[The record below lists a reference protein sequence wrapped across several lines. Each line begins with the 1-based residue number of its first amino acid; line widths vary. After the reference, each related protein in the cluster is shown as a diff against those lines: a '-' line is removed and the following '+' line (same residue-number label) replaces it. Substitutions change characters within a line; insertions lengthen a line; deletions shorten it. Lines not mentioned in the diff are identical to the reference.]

1 MTPSGLATPA
11 CPTYGRCDRRRA
23 QRYLQRHDERLTP
36 DPDAGVSRGKRHG
49 TSRLPRLRRGDA
61 TRSTGTRAA
70 ATQSGVVL
78 PPAAAPSSVPRLVY
92 ATTGRPVQTSL
103 HPMELRD
110 LLASG
115 NIDGTLWVD
124 IDNESR
130 HQVALL
136 EKVFD
141 FHPLAVEDALNPQS
155 RVKID
160 EYRNSLF
167 VIVRGLRFCDTTDD
181 PYDIETYNLCFFI
194 AKNLL
199 VTVHSGPSVPVDAVY
214 ERMVANPDQLERGVE
229 RVAHALMDITVDEYF
244 PVLDRIDEFVDG
256 LEERVY
262 QRFDQDVM
270 RDVFAV
276 KRLVLAMR
284 RHLMPQREVFN
295 IMTNR
300 PTPFLPPESQVWF
313 RDIYDHVLRI
323 NDSVDTYRE
332 LLANVMDSYL
342 SQVSNRLGQVTKG
355 LSVIATL
362 SVPFV
367 VISGMWGMNFTDI
380 PLSQHAHGFWIM
392 LAVQLGLGVVLV
404 WLLRRWELL

>member
-1 MTPSGLATPA
+1 MS
-11 CPTYGRCDRRRA
+11 RNRRRP
-23 QRYLQRHDERLTP
+23 LSNEP
-36 DPDAGVSRGKRHG
+36 
-49 TSRLPRLRRGDA
+49 PRLRRGDA
-61 TRSTGTRAA
+61 TRTISRQKLDAQEAVERGEPSRP
-70 ATQSGVVL
+70 VVT
-78 PPAAAPSSVPRLVY
+78 PSSMPRIIYAVPGAAVK
-92 ATTGRPVQTSL
+92 TDL
-103 HPMELRD
+103 HPAMLREL
-110 LLASG
+110 
-115 NIDGTLWVD
+115 IDGNTFPGVLWVD
-124 IDNESR
+124 IDTESR

-160 EYRNSLF
+160 VYRNSLF
-167 VIVRGLRFCDTTDD
+167 VIVRGLRFCDNTDD
-181 PYDIETYNLCFFI
+181 PYDVETYNLCFFI

-199 VTVHSGPSVPVDAVY
+199 VSVHSGPSAPVDVVY
-214 ERMVANPDQLERGVE
+214 ERMLANPDQLERGAE
-229 RVAHALMDITVDEYF
+229 RVTHALMDVTVDEYF
-244 PVLDRIDEFVDG
+244 PVLDKIDEFVDS

-295 IMTNR
+295 ILTNR

-323 NDSVDTYRE
+323 NDSVDTYRD

-367 VISGMWGMNFTDI
+367 VVSGMWGMNFEDI
-380 PLSQHAHGFWIM
+380 PLSHSAHGFWIM
-392 LAVQLGLGVVLV
+392 LAVQLGLGVSLV
-404 WLLRRWELL
+404 WLLRRWGLL

>member
-1 MTPSGLATPA
+1 MS
-11 CPTYGRCDRRRA
+11 RRR
-23 QRYLQRHDERLTP
+23 
-36 DPDAGVSRGKRHG
+36 SR
-49 TSRLPRLRRGDA
+49 SNEPPRLRRGDA
-61 TRSTGTRAA
+61 TRKVSHQTLEAQRAE
-70 ATQSGVVL
+70 QRGE
-78 PPAAAPSSVPRLVY
+78 PPRPTVAPSSMPRIVY
-92 ATTGRPVQTSL
+92 AVPGAPVRTDL
-103 HPMELRD
+103 HPAMLRELVVRE
-110 LLASG
+110 G
-115 NIDGTLWVD
+115 FPGVLWVD

-160 EYRNSLF
+160 AYRNSLF
-167 VIVRGLRFCDTTDD
+167 VIVRGLRFCENTDD
-181 PYDIETYNLCFFI
+181 PYDVETYNLCFFM

-199 VTVHSGPSVPVDAVY
+199 VTVHSGPSVPVDVVY
-214 ERMVANPDQLERGVE
+214 ERMVANPDQLERGAE

-244 PVLDRIDEFVDG
+244 PVLDKIDEFVDG

-284 RHLMPQREVFN
+284 RHLMPQREVFSVL
-295 IMTNR
+295 TNR

-367 VISGMWGMNFTDI
+367 VVSGMWGMNFEHI
-380 PLSQHAHGFWIM
+380 PLSGQAHGFWIM
-392 LAVQLGLGVVLV
+392 LAVQLGLGGFLI
-404 WLLRRWELL
+404 WLLRRWGLL

>member
-1 MTPSGLATPA
+1 MA
-11 CPTYGRCDRRRA
+11 
-23 QRYLQRHDERLTP
+23 
-36 DPDAGVSRGKRHG
+36 
-49 TSRLPRLRRGDA
+49 PRLRRGDDTRTLSPTALNA
-61 TRSTGTRAA
+61 TEAEARGEAPRPT
-70 ATQSGVVL
+70 V
-78 PPAAAPSSVPRLVY
+78 APSSIPRIVY
-92 ATTGRPVQTSL
+92 MMGNGTVRTDL
-103 HPMELRD
+103 HPIELRD
-110 LLASG
+110 LVAG
-115 NIDGTLWVD
+115 GDIAGTLWVD

-141 FHPLAVEDALNPQS
+141 FHALAVEDALNPQS

-160 EYRNSLF
+160 EYKNSLF

-181 PYDIETYNLCFFI
+181 PYDVETYNLCFFL
-194 AKNLL
+194 AKNVL
-199 VTVHSGPSVPVDAVY
+199 VTVHSGPSAPVDIVY
-214 ERMVANPDQLERGVE
+214 DRMIANPDQLERGVE
-229 RVAHALMDITVDEYF
+229 RITHALMDITVDEYF
-244 PVLDRIDEFVDG
+244 PVLDKIDEFVDG

-262 QRFDQDVM
+262 QRFDHDVM
-270 RDVFAV
+270 RDVFSV
-276 KRLVLAMR
+276 KRLVLSLR

-367 VISGMWGMNFTDI
+367 VVSGMWGMNFASI
-380 PLSQHAHGFWIM
+380 PLSSHAYGFWIM
-392 LAVQLGLGVVLV
+392 LAVQLSLGAFLV
-404 WLLRRWELL
+404 WLLRKWSLV

>member
-1 MTPSGLATPA
+1 MVSQQEADANAAIERGEEPRPA
-11 CPTYGRCDRRRA
+11 
-23 QRYLQRHDERLTP
+23 
-36 DPDAGVSRGKRHG
+36 V
-49 TSRLPRLRRGDA
+49 
-61 TRSTGTRAA
+61 AA
-70 ATQSGVVL
+70 
-78 PPAAAPSSVPRLVY
+78 SSVPRIVY
-92 ATTGRPVQTSL
+92 AVPGARIRTDL
-103 HPMELRD
+103 HPVELRD
-110 LLASG
+110 LVASG
-115 NIDGTLWVD
+115 SINGTLWVD
-124 IDNESR
+124 IDTDSR

-155 RVKID
+155 RVKLD
-160 EYRNSLF
+160 EYKNSLF

-181 PYDIETYNLCFFI
+181 PYDVETYNLCFFL
-194 AKNLL
+194 KKHLV
-199 VTVHSGPSVPVDAVY
+199 VTVHSGPSVPVDLVY
-214 ERMVANPDQLERGVE
+214 DRMLANPDQFERGVE
-229 RVAHALMDITVDEYF
+229 RVTHALMDITVDEYF

-262 QRFDQDVM
+262 ARFDKDVM

-276 KRLVLAMR
+276 KRLVLSMR

-295 IMTNR
+295 VLTNR

-367 VISGMWGMNFTDI
+367 VVSGMWGMNFSDI
-380 PLSQHAHGFWIM
+380 PLSAHPHGFWIM
-392 LAVQLGLGVVLV
+392 LAVQLGLGVSLV
-404 WLLRRWELL
+404 WLLRKWELL

>member
-1 MTPSGLATPA
+1 MS
-11 CPTYGRCDRRRA
+11 RSKRRLR
-23 QRYLQRHDERLTP
+23 
-36 DPDAGVSRGKRHG
+36 S
-49 TSRLPRLRRGDA
+49 SLPRLRRGDA
-61 TRSTGTRAA
+61 TRRANQNAMDVEA
-70 ATQSGVVL
+70 AVERGETPRPVPV
-78 PPAAAPSSVPRLVY
+78 PSSVPRIVH
-92 ATTGRPVQTSL
+92 AVPGSPVRTDL
-103 HPMELRD
+103 HPIELRD
-110 LLASG
+110 LVASG
-115 NIDGTLWVD
+115 AIQGTLWVD
-124 IDNESR
+124 IDSESR

-136 EKVFD
+136 DKVFD

-160 EYRNSLF
+160 DYRNSLF
-167 VIVRGLRFCDTTDD
+167 VIVRGLRFCVTTDD
-181 PYDIETYNLCFFI
+181 PYDVETYNLCFFI
-194 AKNLL
+194 ARNLI
-199 VTVHSGPSVPVDAVY
+199 VTVHAGPSSPVDVIY
-214 ERMVANPDQLERGVE
+214 ERMIANPDQLERGAE
-229 RVAHALMDITVDEYF
+229 RVAHALMDITIDEYF
-244 PVLDRIDEFVDG
+244 PVLDKIDEFVDG

-262 QRFDQDVM
+262 QRFDQEVM

-295 IMTNR
+295 ILTNR
-300 PTPFLPPESQVWF
+300 PTTFLPPESQVWF
-313 RDIYDHVLRI
+313 RDIYDHVMRI

-367 VISGMWGMNFTDI
+367 VVSGMWGMNFSDI
-380 PLSQHAHGFWIM
+380 PLSNHAHGFWIM
-392 LAVQLGLGVVLV
+392 LAVQLGLGVFLV

>member
-1 MTPSGLATPA
+1 MS
-11 CPTYGRCDRRRA
+11 
-23 QRYLQRHDERLTP
+23 H
-36 DPDAGVSRGKRHG
+36 GKRRG
-49 TSRLPRLRRGDA
+49 PPRLPRLRRGDA
-61 TRSTGTRAA
+61 TRTAVSHEPESRALVEADSNTR
-70 ATQSGVVL
+70 
-78 PPAAAPSSVPRLVY
+78 PAVAPSSIPRIIY
-92 ATTGRPVQTSL
+92 APIGQPVRTAL
-103 HPMELRD
+103 HPMALRELITGGD
-110 LLASG
+110 IG
-115 NIDGTLWVD
+115 GTLWVD

-167 VIVRGLRFCDTTDD
+167 VIVRGLRFCDTTED
-181 PYDIETYNLCFFI
+181 PYDVETYNLCFFI

-199 VTVHSGPSVPVDAVY
+199 VTVHAGPSAPVDTMY
-214 ERMVANPDQLERGVE
+214 ERMLSNPDQLERGVE

-262 QRFDQDVM
+262 QKFDQDVM

-295 IMTNR
+295 SMTNR
-300 PTPFLPPESQVWF
+300 PSAFLPPESQVWF

-367 VISGMWGMNFTDI
+367 VISGMWGMNFDNI
-380 PLSQHAHGFWIM
+380 PLSNSPQGFWIM
-392 LAVQLGLGVVLV
+392 LAVQLGIGLMLV
-404 WLLRRWELL
+404 WLLRKWELL

>member
-1 MTPSGLATPA
+1 MSKS
-11 CPTYGRCDRRRA
+11 RRRT
-23 QRYLQRHDERLTP
+23 RST
-36 DPDAGVSRGKRHG
+36 
-49 TSRLPRLRRGDA
+49 TPRLRRGDD
-61 TRSTGTRAA
+61 TRTIGVQLDQSDTDLPDGVRAA
-70 ATQSGVVL
+70 PAVV
-78 PPAAAPSSVPRLVY
+78 PSSVPRIAY
-92 ATTGRPVQTSL
+92 AVPGAPLRTDL
-103 HPMELRD
+103 HPMELKALVSD
-110 LLASG
+110 SATAGL
-115 NIDGTLWVD
+115 LWVD
-124 IDNESR
+124 IDSESR

-160 EYRNSLF
+160 EYKNSLF

-181 PYDIETYNLCFFI
+181 PYDVETYNLCIFI
-194 AKNLL
+194 SRNVL
-199 VTVHSGPSVPVDAVY
+199 VSVHSGPSTPVEIVY
-214 ERMVANPDQLERGVE
+214 DRLVANSDQLDRGLERT
-229 RVAHALMDITVDEYF
+229 AHALMDLTVDGYF
-244 PVLDRIDEFVDG
+244 PVLDKIDEFVDG

-262 QRFDQDVM
+262 QKFDKDVM

-276 KRLVLAMR
+276 KRLVLSLR

-295 IMTNR
+295 TLTNR
-300 PTPFLPPESQVWF
+300 PTAFLPIESQVWF

-323 NDSVDTYRE
+323 NDAVDTYRE

-367 VISGMWGMNFTDI
+367 VVSGMWGMNFQSI
-380 PLSQHAHGFWIM
+380 PLSQHEHGFLIM
-392 LAVQLGLGVVLV
+392 LFVQLGLGAFLV
-404 WLLRRWELL
+404 WLLRKWGLV

>member
-1 MTPSGLATPA
+1 MARS
-11 CPTYGRCDRRRA
+11 RRRLR
-23 QRYLQRHDERLTP
+23 QET
-36 DPDAGVSRGKRHG
+36 
-49 TSRLPRLRRGDA
+49 PRLKRGDD
-61 TRSTGTRAA
+61 TRMTSQLEADAIASAIPG
-70 ATQSGVVL
+70 
-78 PPAAAPSSVPRLVY
+78 AAPRPTVAASSVPRIVY
-92 ATTGRPVQTSL
+92 SIPGASLRTDL

-110 LLASG
+110 LIASN
-115 NIDGTLWVD
+115 NISGTLWVD
-124 IDNESR
+124 IDSDSR

-160 EYRNSLF
+160 EYKNSLF

-181 PYDIETYNLCFFI
+181 PYDVETYNICFFLK
-194 AKNLL
+194 KNLL
-199 VTVHSGPSVPVDAVY
+199 VTVHAGGSSPVDAIY
-214 ERMVANPDQLERGVE
+214 DRMLANPDQLERGVE
-229 RVAHALMDITVDEYF
+229 RVTHALMDVTVDEYF
-244 PVLDRIDEFVDG
+244 PVLDKIDQFVDG

-262 QRFDQDVM
+262 SRFDHDVM

-276 KRLVLAMR
+276 KRLVLSMR
-284 RHLMPQREVFN
+284 RHLMPQREVFSVL
-295 IMTNR
+295 TNR

-323 NDSVDTYRE
+323 NDAVDTYRE

-367 VISGMWGMNFTDI
+367 VVSGMWGMNFTDI
-380 PLSQHAHGFWIM
+380 PLAGHAHGFWIM
-392 LAVQLGLGVVLV
+392 LAVQLGLGAFLV
-404 WLLRRWELL
+404 WLLRKWSLL

>member
-1 MTPSGLATPA
+1 MPES
-11 CPTYGRCDRRRA
+11 
-23 QRYLQRHDERLTP
+23 
-36 DPDAGVSRGKRHG
+36 GVSRGKRRG

-61 TRSTGTRAA
+61 TRV
-70 ATQSGVVL
+70 GVTHEPDSIASAEVGGEIR
-78 PPAAAPSSVPRLVY
+78 PVIVPSSIPRIVY
-92 ATTGRPVQTSL
+92 APLGQPVRTEL
-103 HPMELRD
+103 PLLELRD
-110 LLASG
+110 LVASG
-115 NIDGTLWVD
+115 DISGTLWVD

-141 FHPLAVEDALNPQS
+141 FHPLAVEDSLNPQS

-160 EYRNSLF
+160 EYRKSLF
-167 VIVRGLRFCDTTDD
+167 VIVRGLRFCDATED

-199 VTVHSGPSVPVDAVY
+199 VTVHAGPSAPVDTMY
-214 ERMVANPDQLERGVE
+214 ERMVSNPDQLERGVE

-300 PTPFLPPESQVWF
+300 PSAFLPPESQVWF

-367 VISGMWGMNFTDI
+367 VISGMWGMNFNDI
-380 PLSQHAHGFWIM
+380 PLSHSAYGFWIM
-392 LAVQLGLGVVLV
+392 LAVQLGLGLLLV
-404 WLLRRWELL
+404 WLLRKWELL

>member
-1 MTPSGLATPA
+1 MP
-11 CPTYGRCDRRRA
+11 
-23 QRYLQRHDERLTP
+23 
-36 DPDAGVSRGKRHG
+36 
-49 TSRLPRLRRGDA
+49 PRLRRGDD
-61 TRSTGTRAA
+61 TRPFALPEIDAA
-70 ATQSGVVL
+70 EAEARGES
-78 PPAAAPSSVPRLVY
+78 PRPAVAPSSIPRIVY
-92 ATTGRPVQTSL
+92 MMTGGAVRTDL

-110 LLASG
+110 LVAGG
-115 NIDGTLWVD
+115 NIKGTLWVD

-167 VIVRGLRFCDTTDD
+167 IIVRGLRFCDTTDD
-181 PYDIETYNLCFFI
+181 PYDVETYNLCFFL
-194 AKNLL
+194 AKNVL
-199 VTVHSGPSVPVDAVY
+199 VTVHAGPSAPVEIVY

-244 PVLDRIDEFVDG
+244 PVLDKIDEFVDG

-262 QRFDQDVM
+262 QRFDQHVM
-270 RDVFAV
+270 RDVFSV
-276 KRLVLAMR
+276 KRLVLALR
-284 RHLMPQREVFN
+284 RHLMPQREVFS
-295 IMTNR
+295 ILTNR
-300 PTPFLPPESQVWF
+300 PTPYLPPESQIWF

-323 NDSVDTYRE
+323 TDSVDTYRE

-367 VISGMWGMNFTDI
+367 VVSGMWGMNFQDI
-380 PLSQHAHGFWIM
+380 PLSAHAHGFWIM
-392 LAVQLGLGVVLV
+392 LGVQLGLGAFLV
-404 WLLRRWELL
+404 WLLRKWGLL

>member
-1 MTPSGLATPA
+1 MSKS
-11 CPTYGRCDRRRA
+11 RRRK
-23 QRYLQRHDERLTP
+23 TP
-36 DPDAGVSRGKRHG
+36 MP
-49 TSRLPRLRRGDA
+49 PRLRRGDD
-61 TRSTGTRAA
+61 TRSMSLAEVDANEAA
-70 ATQSGVVL
+70 ARGEPVRPVV
-78 PPAAAPSSVPRLVY
+78 AASSVPRIAYMMGDGTVR
-92 ATTGRPVQTSL
+92 TDL
-103 HPMELRD
+103 HPVELRD
-110 LLASG
+110 LVRCG
-115 NIDGTLWVD
+115 TINGTLWVD

-160 EYRNSLF
+160 EYKNSLF

-181 PYDIETYNLCFFI
+181 PYDVETYNLCFFL

-199 VTVHSGPSVPVDAVY
+199 VTVHAGPSVPVDVVY
-214 ERMVANPDQLERGVE
+214 DRMIANPDQLQRGVE

-244 PVLDRIDEFVDG
+244 PVLDKIDEFVDG

-262 QRFDQDVM
+262 QRFDQEVM

-276 KRLVLAMR
+276 KRLVLSMR

-367 VISGMWGMNFTDI
+367 VVSGMWGMNFEDI
-380 PLSQHAHGFWIM
+380 PLSHHSHGFWIM
-392 LAVQLGLGVVLV
+392 LAVQLGLGVFLV
-404 WLLRRWELL
+404 WLLRKWELL

>member
-1 MTPSGLATPA
+1 MARP
-11 CPTYGRCDRRRA
+11 PT
-23 QRYLQRHDERLTP
+23 
-36 DPDAGVSRGKRHG
+36 V
-49 TSRLPRLRRGDA
+49 
-61 TRSTGTRAA
+61 
-70 ATQSGVVL
+70 
-78 PPAAAPSSVPRLVY
+78 APSSVPRIVY
-92 ATTGRPVQTSL
+92 AKAGGSVQTSL

-110 LLASG
+110 LVASG

-155 RVKID
+155 RVKLD

-167 VIVRGLRFCDTTDD
+167 VIVRGLRFCDTTND

-262 QRFDQDVM
+262 QRFDQEVM

-392 LAVQLGLGVVLV
+392 LAVQLGLGALLV

>member
-1 MTPSGLATPA
+1 M
-11 CPTYGRCDRRRA
+11 
-23 QRYLQRHDERLTP
+23 
-36 DPDAGVSRGKRHG
+36 SRGKRR
-49 TSRLPRLRRGDA
+49 TRASLPRLRRGDA
-61 TRSTGTRAA
+61 TRT
-70 ATQSGVVL
+70 ATTYEDVASPAEPGAVSRPVV
-78 PPAAAPSSVPRLVY
+78 APSSVPRIVY
-92 ATTGRPVQTSL
+92 AVPGQAVRTDL
-103 HPMELRD
+103 HPVELRD
-110 LLASG
+110 LVASRE
-115 NIDGTLWVD
+115 IVGTLWVD

-181 PYDIETYNLCFFI
+181 PYDIETYNLCFFL
-194 AKNLL
+194 ARNLL

-214 ERMVANPDQLERGVE
+214 ERMVANPDQLERGAE

-244 PVLDRIDEFVDG
+244 PVLDKIDEFVDG

-262 QRFDQDVM
+262 QRFDREVM

-276 KRLVLAMR
+276 KRLVLSMR

-367 VISGMWGMNFTDI
+367 VVSGMWGMNFEDI
-380 PLSQHAHGFWIM
+380 PLSHHANGFWIM
-392 LAVQLGLGVVLV
+392 LAVQLGLGGFLV
-404 WLLRRWELL
+404 WLLRRWGLL

>member
-1 MTPSGLATPA
+1 LGDSSRTGAFTLPSENA
-11 CPTYGRCDRRRA
+11 D
-23 QRYLQRHDERLTP
+23 
-36 DPDAGVSRGKRHG
+36 
-49 TSRLPRLRRGDA
+49 
-61 TRSTGTRAA
+61 
-70 ATQSGVVL
+70 GVVL
-78 PPAAAPSSVPRLVY
+78 AESARPAVAASSVPRIAYGVPGERLRVD
-92 ATTGRPVQTSL
+92 L

-110 LLASG
+110 LVASPTRS
-115 NIDGTLWVD
+115 GTLWVD
-124 IDNESR
+124 IDSESR

-136 EKVFD
+136 EKIFD

-160 EYRNSLF
+160 EYKNSLF
-167 VIVRGLRFCDTTDD
+167 VIVRGLRFCETTDD
-181 PYDIETYNLCFFI
+181 PYDVETYNIGFFLS
-194 AKNLL
+194 KGLL
-199 VTVHSGPSVPVDAVY
+199 VTVHAGPSAPVDAVFD
-214 ERMVANPDQLERGVE
+214 RMVSNPDQLERGVE
-229 RVAHALMDITVDEYF
+229 RVAHALMDLTVDEYF

-262 QRFDQDVM
+262 QRFEHDVM

-276 KRLVLAMR
+276 KRLVLSLR

-295 IMTNR
+295 TLTNR
-300 PTPFLPPESQVWF
+300 PTQFLPPESQVWF

-323 NDSVDTYRE
+323 NDAVDTYRE

-367 VISGMWGMNFTDI
+367 VVSGMWGMNFENM
-380 PLSQHAHGFWIM
+380 PLSHQPHGFWIM
-392 LAVQLGLGVVLV
+392 LAVQLGLGAFLI
-404 WLLRRWELL
+404 WLLRRWSLL

>member
-1 MTPSGLATPA
+1 VHPLFIPF
-11 CPTYGRCDRRRA
+11 GRSVSRRRL
-23 QRYLQRHDERLTP
+23 RPET
-36 DPDAGVSRGKRHG
+36 
-49 TSRLPRLRRGDA
+49 PRLRRGDA
-61 TRSTGTRAA
+61 TRMVSQQHVD
-70 ATQSGVVL
+70 ATDAIERGEQPKPLV
-78 PPAAAPSSVPRLVY
+78 APSSVPRIAY
-92 ATTGRPVQTSL
+92 AMPGAPVRTDL
-103 HPMELRD
+103 HPMELKS
-110 LLASG
+110 LVASCA
-115 NIDGTLWVD
+115 ITGTLWVD
-124 IDNESR
+124 IDADSR

-155 RVKID
+155 RVKLD
-160 EYRNSLF
+160 EYKNSLF
-167 VIVRGLRFCDTTDD
+167 VIVRGLRFCDTTED
-181 PYDIETYNLCFFI
+181 PYDVETYNLCFFL
-194 AKNLL
+194 ARNLL
-199 VTVHSGPSVPVDAVY
+199 VTVHSGPSLPVDAVY
-214 ERMVANPDQLERGVE
+214 ERMISNPDQLERGVE
-229 RVAHALMDITVDEYF
+229 RVTHALMDITVDEYF

-262 QRFDQDVM
+262 ARFDQDVM

-276 KRLVLAMR
+276 KRLVLSMR

-295 IMTNR
+295 VLTNR
-300 PTPFLPPESQVWF
+300 PTVFLPPESQVWF

-367 VISGMWGMNFTDI
+367 VVSGMWGMNFSDI
-380 PLSQHAHGFWIM
+380 PLSAHPHGFWIM
-392 LAVQLGLGVVLV
+392 LAVQAGLGMFLV

>member
-1 MTPSGLATPA
+1 MP
-11 CPTYGRCDRRRA
+11 
-23 QRYLQRHDERLTP
+23 
-36 DPDAGVSRGKRHG
+36 
-49 TSRLPRLRRGDA
+49 PRLRRGDDTRTISLTELDA
-61 TRSTGTRAA
+61 TEAVARGESPR
-70 ATQSGVVL
+70 
-78 PPAAAPSSVPRLVY
+78 PAVAPSSIPRIAY
-92 ATTGRPVQTSL
+92 MMGNGKIRTDL
-103 HPMELRD
+103 HPIELRD
-110 LLASG
+110 LVAG
-115 NIDGTLWVD
+115 GDIPGTLWVD

-160 EYRNSLF
+160 EYKNSLF

-181 PYDIETYNLCFFI
+181 PYDVETYNLCFFLS
-194 AKNLL
+194 KHVL
-199 VTVHSGPSVPVDAVY
+199 VTVHSGPSVPVDVVY
-214 ERMVANPDQLERGVE
+214 ERMIANPDQLERGVE

-244 PVLDRIDEFVDG
+244 PVLDKIDEFVDG

-262 QRFDQDVM
+262 QRFDQEVM

-276 KRLVLAMR
+276 KRLVLSLR

-367 VISGMWGMNFTDI
+367 VVSGMWGMNFDKI
-380 PLSQHAHGFWIM
+380 PLSANPFGFWIM
-392 LAVQLGLGVVLV
+392 LAGQLGLGAFLV
-404 WLLRRWELL
+404 WLLRKWELI

>member
-1 MTPSGLATPA
+1 MS
-11 CPTYGRCDRRRA
+11 RKSRRT
-23 QRYLQRHDERLTP
+23 QP
-36 DPDAGVSRGKRHG
+36 
-49 TSRLPRLRRGDA
+49 PRLRRGDD
-61 TRSTGTRAA
+61 TRSISLQEVNAA
-70 ATQSGVVL
+70 AAAARGEAVRPVV
-78 PPAAAPSSVPRLVY
+78 APSSVPRIAYMMQGGAVR
-92 ATTGRPVQTSL
+92 TDL

-110 LLASG
+110 LVAG
-115 NIDGTLWVD
+115 GDIPGTLWVD

-160 EYRNSLF
+160 AYKNSLF
-167 VIVRGLRFCDTTDD
+167 VIVRGLRFCETTDD
-181 PYDIETYNLCFFI
+181 PYDVETYNLCFFL
-194 AKNLL
+194 ARNVL
-199 VTVHSGPSVPVDAVY
+199 VTVHSGPSVPVDTVY
-214 ERMVANPDQLERGVE
+214 DRMIANPDQLERGVE

-276 KRLVLAMR
+276 KRLVLALR

-295 IMTNR
+295 VMTNR

-367 VISGMWGMNFTDI
+367 VVSGMWGMNFEDI
-380 PLSQHAHGFWIM
+380 PLSHSPHGFWIM
-392 LAVQLGLGVVLV
+392 LAVQLGLGAFLV
-404 WLLRRWELL
+404 WLLRKWSLV

>member
-1 MTPSGLATPA
+1 
-11 CPTYGRCDRRRA
+11 
-23 QRYLQRHDERLTP
+23 
-36 DPDAGVSRGKRHG
+36 VSRNKRMHRK
-49 TSRLPRLRRGDA
+49 SPPRLRRGD
-61 TRSTGTRAA
+61 TLRAITPA
-70 ATQSGVVL
+70 EQESADARERGDVVR
-78 PPAAAPSSVPRLVY
+78 PRVAPSSVPRIIHAVSG
-92 ATTGRPVQTSL
+92 AAVRTDL

-110 LLASG
+110 LVRSG
-115 NIDGTLWVD
+115 TPIGTLWVD
-124 IDNESR
+124 IDIESR

-160 EYRNSLF
+160 EYKNALF
-167 VIVRGLRFCDTTDD
+167 TIIRGLRFCDTTDD
-181 PYDIETYNLCFFI
+181 PYDVETYNLCFFLSR
-194 AKNLL
+194 NVL
-199 VTVHSGPSVPVDAVY
+199 VTVHAGPSGPVDQIY
-214 ERMVANPDQLERGVE
+214 ERMLSSPDQLDRGVE
-229 RVAHALMDITVDEYF
+229 RLAHALMDLTVDEYF

-262 QRFDQDVM
+262 NRFDQEVM

-284 RHLMPQREVFN
+284 RHLTPQREVFN
-295 IMTNR
+295 AMTNR
-300 PTPFLPPESQVWF
+300 PSVFLPPESQVWF

-323 NDSVDTYRE
+323 NDAVDSYRE

-367 VISGMWGMNFTDI
+367 VVSGMWGMNFAHV
-380 PLSQHAHGFWIM
+380 PLQMHPHGFWIM
-392 LAVQLGLGVVLV
+392 LGLQLGLGVFLV
-404 WLLRRWELL
+404 WLLRKWQLL

>member
-1 MTPSGLATPA
+1 MI
-11 CPTYGRCDRRRA
+11 Y
-23 QRYLQRHDERLTP
+23 
-36 DPDAGVSRGKRHG
+36 
-49 TSRLPRLRRGDA
+49 
-61 TRSTGTRAA
+61 
-70 ATQSGVVL
+70 
-78 PPAAAPSSVPRLVY
+78 SVPGAPAR
-92 ATTGRPVQTSL
+92 TDL
-103 HPMELRD
+103 HPIELRD
-110 LLASG
+110 LVASG
-115 NIDGTLWVD
+115 QLEGTLWVD
-124 IDNESR
+124 IDTESR

-155 RVKID
+155 RVKLD
-160 EYRNSLF
+160 EYRTSLF
-167 VIVRGLRFCDTTDD
+167 MIVRGIRFCDTTDD
-181 PYDIETYNLCFFI
+181 PYDIETYNLCFFL
-194 AKNLL
+194 AKNLI
-199 VTVHSGPSVPVDAVY
+199 VTVHAGPSVPVDAVY
-214 ERMVANPDQLERGVE
+214 ERMTANPDQLQRGPERA
-229 RVAHALMDITVDEYF
+229 AHALMDITIDEYF

-262 QRFDQDVM
+262 QKFDQDVM

-295 IMTNR
+295 VITNR
-300 PTPFLPPESQVWF
+300 PTPFLPTESQVWF

-323 NDSVDTYRE
+323 NDSLDTYRE

-367 VISGMWGMNFTDI
+367 VVSGMWGMNFGDI
-380 PLSQHAHGFWIM
+380 PLSHNEHGFWIM
-392 LAVQLGLGVVLV
+392 LAVQLGLGVFLV
-404 WLLRRWELL
+404 WLLRRWSLL

>member
-1 MTPSGLATPA
+1 MVSTQEMDATEA
-11 CPTYGRCDRRRA
+11 V
-23 QRYLQRHDERLTP
+23 ERGET
-36 DPDAGVSRGKRHG
+36 
-49 TSRLPRLRRGDA
+49 PRLA
-61 TRSTGTRAA
+61 VAA
-70 ATQSGVVL
+70 
-78 PPAAAPSSVPRLVY
+78 SSVPRIVY
-92 ATTGRPVQTSL
+92 AIFGSPVRTDL
-103 HPMELRD
+103 HPVELRD
-110 LLASG
+110 LVAS
-115 NIDGTLWVD
+115 NDIKGTLWVD
-124 IDNESR
+124 IDTDSR

-155 RVKID
+155 RVKFD
-160 EYRNSLF
+160 EYKNSLF

-181 PYDIETYNLCFFI
+181 PYDVETYNLCFFLT
-194 AKNLL
+194 KNLL
-199 VTVHSGPSVPVDAVY
+199 VTVHSGPSLPVDTVY
-214 ERMVANPDQLERGVE
+214 ERMLANPDQLQRGIE

-244 PVLDRIDEFVDG
+244 PVLDKIDEFVDG

-262 QRFDQDVM
+262 ARFDSDVM

-276 KRLVLAMR
+276 KRLVLSMR

-295 IMTNR
+295 ILTNR
-300 PTPFLPPESQVWF
+300 PTQFLPPESQVWF

-323 NDSVDTYRE
+323 NDAVDTYRE

-367 VISGMWGMNFTDI
+367 VVSGMWGMNFNDI
-380 PLSQHAHGFWIM
+380 PLSDHAHGFWIM
-392 LAVQLGLGVVLV
+392 LAVQLGLGAFLV
-404 WLLRRWELL
+404 WLLRKWGLL

>member
-1 MTPSGLATPA
+1 
-11 CPTYGRCDRRRA
+11 
-23 QRYLQRHDERLTP
+23 
-36 DPDAGVSRGKRHG
+36 VSRGKRHG

-70 ATQSGVVL
+70 ATQSGAVL

-92 ATTGRPVQTSL
+92 ATTGRPVQTSI

>member
-1 MTPSGLATPA
+1 M
-11 CPTYGRCDRRRA
+11 
-23 QRYLQRHDERLTP
+23 
-36 DPDAGVSRGKRHG
+36 SRGKRRG
-49 TSRLPRLRRGDA
+49 PSRLPRLRRGD
-61 TRSTGTRAA
+61 STRAA
-70 ATQSGVVL
+70 VSYEPEASASVAVSGDTR
-78 PPAAAPSSVPRLVY
+78 PAVAPSSIPRIVY
-92 ATTGRPVQTSL
+92 AAVGQPVRTEL

-110 LLASG
+110 LVTRG
-115 NIDGTLWVD
+115 DIGGTLWVD

-181 PYDIETYNLCFFI
+181 PYDVETYNLCFFI

-199 VTVHSGPSVPVDAVY
+199 VTVHAGPSAPVDALY
-214 ERMVANPDQLERGVE
+214 ERMLSNPDQLERGVE

-262 QRFDQDVM
+262 QKFDQDVM

-300 PTPFLPPESQVWF
+300 PSAFLPPESQVWF

-367 VISGMWGMNFTDI
+367 VISGMWGMNFNDI
-380 PLSQHAHGFWIM
+380 PLSHSAHGFWIM
-392 LAVQLGLGVVLV
+392 LAVQLGLGMMLV
-404 WLLRRWELL
+404 WLLRKWELL

>member
-1 MTPSGLATPA
+1 MEADSNTRPA
-11 CPTYGRCDRRRA
+11 
-23 QRYLQRHDERLTP
+23 
-36 DPDAGVSRGKRHG
+36 V
-49 TSRLPRLRRGDA
+49 
-61 TRSTGTRAA
+61 
-70 ATQSGVVL
+70 
-78 PPAAAPSSVPRLVY
+78 APSSIPRIIY
-92 ATTGRPVQTSL
+92 APIGQPVRTAL
-103 HPMELRD
+103 HPMALRELITGGD
-110 LLASG
+110 IG
-115 NIDGTLWVD
+115 GTLWVD

-167 VIVRGLRFCDTTDD
+167 VIVRGLRFCDTTED
-181 PYDIETYNLCFFI
+181 PYDVETYNLCFFI

-199 VTVHSGPSVPVDAVY
+199 VTVHAGPSAPVDTMY
-214 ERMVANPDQLERGVE
+214 ERMLSNPDQLERGVE

-262 QRFDQDVM
+262 QKFDQDVM

-295 IMTNR
+295 SMTNR
-300 PTPFLPPESQVWF
+300 PSAFLPPESQVWF

-367 VISGMWGMNFTDI
+367 VISGMWGMNFDSI
-380 PLSQHAHGFWIM
+380 PLSNSPQGFWIM
-392 LAVQLGLGVVLV
+392 LAVQLGIGLMLV
-404 WLLRRWELL
+404 WLLRKWELL

>member
-1 MTPSGLATPA
+1 M
-11 CPTYGRCDRRRA
+11 
-23 QRYLQRHDERLTP
+23 
-36 DPDAGVSRGKRHG
+36 SRGKRRG
-49 TSRLPRLRRGDA
+49 PSRLPRLRRGDS
-61 TRSTGTRAA
+61 TRTAVSYEPEAGASVEAR
-70 ATQSGVVL
+70 GD
-78 PPAAAPSSVPRLVY
+78 PRPAVAPSSIPRIVY
-92 ATTGRPVQTSL
+92 ATVGHPVRTEL
-103 HPMELRD
+103 HPMALRD
-110 LLASG
+110 LVASG

-167 VIVRGLRFCDTTDD
+167 VIVRGLRFCDTTED
-181 PYDIETYNLCFFI
+181 PYDVETYNLCFFI

-199 VTVHSGPSVPVDAVY
+199 VTVHAGPSAPVDALY
-214 ERMVANPDQLERGVE
+214 ERMLSNPDQLERGVE

-262 QRFDQDVM
+262 QKFDQDVM

-300 PTPFLPPESQVWF
+300 PSAFLPPESQVWF

-367 VISGMWGMNFTDI
+367 VISGMWGMNFNDI
-380 PLSQHAHGFWIM
+380 PLSDSAHGFWIM
-392 LAVQLGLGVVLV
+392 LAVQLGLGMMLV
-404 WLLRRWELL
+404 WLLRKWELL

>member
-1 MTPSGLATPA
+1 M
-11 CPTYGRCDRRRA
+11 
-23 QRYLQRHDERLTP
+23 
-36 DPDAGVSRGKRHG
+36 V
-49 TSRLPRLRRGDA
+49 
-61 TRSTGTRAA
+61 AA
-70 ATQSGVVL
+70 
-78 PPAAAPSSVPRLVY
+78 SSVPRIVY
-92 ATTGRPVQTSL
+92 AVPGAAVRTDL
-103 HPMELRD
+103 HPIELRD
-110 LLASG
+110 IVAG
-115 NIDGTLWVD
+115 GTIAGTLWVD
-124 IDNESR
+124 IDTDSR

-136 EKVFD
+136 EKIFD

-155 RVKID
+155 RVKLD

-167 VIVRGLRFCDTTDD
+167 VIVRGLRFCEGTED
-181 PYDIETYNLCFFI
+181 PYDVETYNLCFFI
-194 AKNLL
+194 ARNLL
-199 VTVHSGPSVPVDAVY
+199 VTVHAGPSVPVDAVY
-214 ERMVANPDQLERGVE
+214 ARMVANPDQLERGSE

-244 PVLDRIDEFVDG
+244 PVLDKIDEFVDG

-262 QRFDQDVM
+262 QRFDNEVM

-295 IMTNR
+295 ALTNR

-367 VISGMWGMNFTDI
+367 VVSGMWGMNFEEI
-380 PLSQHAHGFWIM
+380 PLSHSPHGFWLM
-392 LAVQLGLGVVLV
+392 LGVQLGLGAFLV
-404 WLLRRWELL
+404 WVLRKWAFL

>member
-1 MTPSGLATPA
+1 
-11 CPTYGRCDRRRA
+11 
-23 QRYLQRHDERLTP
+23 
-36 DPDAGVSRGKRHG
+36 VSRGKRHG